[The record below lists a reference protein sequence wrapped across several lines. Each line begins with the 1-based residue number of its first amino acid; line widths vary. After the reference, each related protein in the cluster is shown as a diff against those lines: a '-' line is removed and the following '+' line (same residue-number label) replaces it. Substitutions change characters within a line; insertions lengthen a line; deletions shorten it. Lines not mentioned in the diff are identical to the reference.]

1 LKKNGKM
8 EVVIV
13 DVIGGRCEEFV
24 KGKVKWWMEKKKIW
38 IM

>member
-1 LKKNGKM
+1 MWLKKNGKM

-24 KGKVKWWMEKKKIW
+24 KGKVK
-38 IM
+38 